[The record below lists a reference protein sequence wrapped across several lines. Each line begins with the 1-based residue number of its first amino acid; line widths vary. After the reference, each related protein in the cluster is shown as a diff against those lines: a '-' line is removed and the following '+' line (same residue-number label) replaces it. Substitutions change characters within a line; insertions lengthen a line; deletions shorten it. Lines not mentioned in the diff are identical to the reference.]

1 MAEITN
7 LTNHFLIAMPTLE
20 DINFSGTVTLICE
33 HNEEGAMGI
42 VINRPTDFSLGE
54 LLQQLDM
61 IQDADLYS
69 DTLVYR
75 GGPVQEEHGFILH
88 QPLGN
93 WQHSLQITDNL
104 ALTTS
109 KDILQAIAEDRGP
122 ERRLIALGYAGWG
135 TGQLEQEISANA
147 WLTTPAD
154 EEIIFD
160 LPSNKRWEAAAA
172 KLGIDLTLLSSETG
186 HA

>member
-69 DTLVYR
+69 DTL
-75 GGPVQEEHGFILH
+75 
-88 QPLGN
+88 
-93 WQHSLQITDNL
+93 

-109 KDILQAIAEDRGP
+109 KDIRQAIAEDRGP

-154 EEIIFD
+154 KEILFD
-160 LPSNKRWEAAAA
+160 LPSDKRWEAAAA